1 MKVRNDKIVEIT
13 DKELFQLYLDR
24 EMDDIMSY
32 DDYKKAFINLG
43 CKIIN
48 E

>member
-32 DDYKKAFINLG
+32 DDYKQAFINSG
-43 CKIIN
+43 CEIIS